1 VTGPADASID
11 PPVLYTVTNRIAVI
25 TLNRPARLNAWSPQL
40 EAAYVRCLRRASI
53 DSGVRALVIT
63 GAGTAF
69 CAGADTK
76 VLHDITTGH
85 PIDAP
90 GEPGRPRRLRMYE
103 FEPAVPKPVIAAVN
117 GACVGIGLSHALM
130 CDLRFTVPD
139 ARWSAPFARLG
150 LAAEQGSAWTLQ
162 RLVGYSRA
170 ADLLL
175 SGRTITGDEAHR
187 IGLADEL
194 VDGDVVSAAV
204 AYASDLVAHC
214 SPAAMAT
221 IKGQLQRASSSSL
234 PDACDDAEAI
244 ASDLMAGADFKEG
257 VQALRERRPASFEPL
272 PGEVDSPN

>member
-1 VTGPADASID
+1 VTGSTEGSID
-11 PPVLYTVTNRIAVI
+11 PPVLYAVSNGIAVI
-25 TLNRPARLNAWSPQL
+25 TLNRPTRLNAWSPQL
-40 EAAYVRCLRRASI
+40 EAAYVRCLRRATA
-53 DSGVRALVIT
+53 DSDVRALIIT

-76 VLHDITTGH
+76 VLHDITAGH
-85 PIDAP
+85 PIDPP

-130 CDLRFTVPD
+130 CDLRFTVPE
-139 ARWSAPFARLG
+139 AKWSAPFARLG

-187 IGLADEL
+187 LGLADQL

-204 AYASDLVAHC
+204 AYATDLAAHC
-214 SPAAMAT
+214 SPTAMAI
-221 IKGQLQRASSSSL
+221 IKRQLQRASSSSL
-234 PDACDDAEAI
+234 QDACDDAEAV
-244 ASDLMAGADFKEG
+244 ASDLMAGADFREG
-257 VQALRERRPASFEPL
+257 IRALHDQRPAKFSPL
-272 PGEVDSPN
+272 FSDIDSTQ